1 MEVAGLTG
9 NGRDFWLFN
18 EWYELVRKNGKM
30 QRRLVFISVFTLT
43 LIIGTATA
51 MFVTKQMP
59 AKAADAAPTGPNSS
73 WKDYGGG
80 PEGPQYSG
88 LKQVNTS
95 NVTQLRQ
102 VWFYPAGDNG
112 FRFGSNPLII
122 DGVMYV
128 IGKTNNVVALDAV
141 SGTEIWVHDTKK
153 PLNFSNRGLVYWE
166 NKDRTDRRVLYV
178 ANNHLFAINARN
190 GNSIDAFG
198 DQGSTDLRV
207 GLGRD
212 PQTVRQIGSGT
223 PGKIFENLLIMGSAT
238 GEEYESPPG
247 DLRAY
252 DVITGKMAWIFHT
265 VPHPGEPGYETWPPE
280 AWKYIGGTNTWG
292 ELSIDEKRGIA
303 YFPTGSPTYDFYGAD
318 RNGADLYSDCIIA
331 LDARTG
337 KHLWH
342 FQTTHHD
349 LWDYDLEAGPK
360 LLTIKHDGKMV
371 DVLAEAGKNGF
382 VWVLDRVTGK
392 PIWPI
397 EERPVPKSDMPNQIA
412 WPTQPY
418 PTVIPPFARQKFT
431 ADEVDPYIADP
442 KEREAIRAQVQAARN
457 EGLYTPPD
465 TNTVMEMPGN
475 NGGANWGTTAV
486 DPEKG
491 MFFVL
496 SKEAPSLLK
505 LEPKP
510 PKRQFSG
517 TPETQGRVLYL
528 QNCQACHKVDLTG
541 QPPAIPTMVGV
552 VDRAGVDKVRNLVEN
567 GGSPMP
573 AFPDIKGKDLD
584 NLIAYLRHP
593 ENSHLSSD
601 IVARLI
607 APPPTSARIAPPG
620 TRYWTGYGYMNSTD
634 GLPAIS
640 PPWST
645 LTAYDLNTGQ
655 ITWQIPFGTVARLAA
670 KGITNTGSFWP
681 RGGVVVTA
689 GGIIFGGSISD
700 STMRAYD
707 EDTGKVLWETKLPAG
722 PEGIPAVY
730 EVAGREYMVISARP
744 APVVAAPVGEEP
756 QPVMTDAS
764 KKVDPTLSQGYY
776 VFALPES
783 KGGSN

>member
-1 MEVAGLTG
+1 
-9 NGRDFWLFN
+9 
-18 EWYELVRKNGKM
+18 M
-30 QRRLVFISVFTLT
+30 QRRPVFISVFSLT
-43 LIIGTATA
+43 LIAGAATA
-51 MFVTKQMP
+51 IFMTKQTP
-59 AKAADAAPTGPNSS
+59 AKAADTTPSDLYAS
-73 WKDYGGG
+73 WKEYGGG
-80 PEGPQYSG
+80 PDSAQYSG

-95 NVTQLRQ
+95 NVAKLHQA
-102 VWFYPAGDNG
+102 WFYPAGDNG
-112 FRFGSNPLII
+112 FRFGSNPIVI
-122 DGVMYV
+122 DNVMYV
-128 IGKTNNVVALDAV
+128 VGKTNNVVALDAT
-141 SGTEIWVHDTKK
+141 SGKEIWVHDTGK
-153 PLNFSNRGLVYWE
+153 PLGFSHRGLIYWE
-166 NKDRTDRRVLYV
+166 SKDRSDRRILFE
-178 ANNHLFAINARN
+178 ANNHLFAIDARTGNA
-190 GNSIDAFG
+190 ITTFG

-212 PQTVRQIGSGT
+212 PKTIRQIGSGT

-252 DVITGKMAWIFHT
+252 DVITGKIAWIFHT
-265 VPHPGEPGYETWPPE
+265 VPHPGEPGYETWPPD

-292 ELSIDEKRGIA
+292 ELSIDQKRGIA

-337 KHLWH
+337 KYLWH

-349 LWDYDLEAGPK
+349 LWDYDLEAAPK

-371 DVLAEAGKNGF
+371 DVIAEAGKNGF

-418 PTVIPPFARQKFT
+418 PTVLQPFTRQKFS

-442 KEREAIRAQVQAARN
+442 KERESIRAQVLAARN

-486 DPEKG
+486 DPAKG
-491 MFFVL
+491 LFFVL

-510 PKRQFSG
+510 PRRQFAG
-517 TPETQGRVLYL
+517 TPETQGRVTYL
-528 QNCQACHKVDLTG
+528 QNCQSCHTVNLTG
-541 QPPAIPTMVGV
+541 QPPAIPTLVGV
-552 VDRAGVDKVRNLVEN
+552 VDRAGADRVQTLVEN
-567 GGSPMP
+567 GGAPMP

-593 ENSHLSSD
+593 ENSHLASD

-607 APPPTSARIAPPG
+607 APPLPSTRIAPAG

-655 ITWQIPFGTVARLAA
+655 IKWHIPFGTVARLAA

-707 EDTGKVLWETKLPAG
+707 EETGNVLWEAKLPAG

-730 EVAGREYMVISARP
+730 EVAGREYVVISARP
-744 APVVAAPVGEEP
+744 APTVASPVGEEP
-756 QPVMTDAS
+756 QPGITESPKMSSPVET
-764 KKVDPTLSQGYY
+764 QGYY
-776 VFALPES
+776 VFTLPQTN
-783 KGGSN
+783 GGSN